1 MVEFWLGTFADPIYL
16 GDWPESVKS
25 RIPFIPK
32 ITPELVR
39 PSPAQAAR
47 SSIALH
53 VVLPVAFYAHCIL
66 QELTQPAMPH
76 ETVLL

>member
-1 MVEFWLGTFADPIYL
+1 MVEFWLGTFADPIYR

-39 PSPAQAAR
+39 PRPHPCASCTFLDRTAR
-47 SSIALH
+47 
-53 VVLPVAFYAHCIL
+53 VAPSCLLYLHCIS
-66 QELTQPAMPH
+66 QELR
-76 ETVLL
+76 